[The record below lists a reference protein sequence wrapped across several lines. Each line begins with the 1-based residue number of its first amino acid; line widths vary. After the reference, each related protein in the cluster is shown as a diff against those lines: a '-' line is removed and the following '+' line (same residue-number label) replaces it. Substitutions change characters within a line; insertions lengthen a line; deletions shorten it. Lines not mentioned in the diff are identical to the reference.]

1 MSLLKTKEVCFT
13 YPQASSIRHA
23 TIDKISFS
31 VEGGETVGIIGH
43 TGSGKS
49 TLLQTLNGLLKP
61 DSGIVFL
68 NNTDLWEN
76 EKSIYQKRFKVGLV
90 FQYPEYQLFE
100 ETVYEDIAFGPK
112 NMGLSDEEIEKR
124 INTYSVL
131 LGLNSEH
138 LKKSP
143 FDLSGG
149 EKRRAALAG
158 ILAMEPEVLVLDEPT
173 AGLDPIGR
181 KMLFNAVKEYQKRKN
196 AGVIIVSHSME
207 DLAALCDRLLVMSKG
222 RVKMFDTVANVFAK
236 ADDLYKMGLDVPM
249 VTRVL
254 LNLKEK
260 GLNINTD
267 AFTVDAAVKEILTA
281 VKRGDANA

>member
-31 VEGGETVGIIGH
+31 VESGETVGIIGH

-112 NMGLSDEEIEKR
+112 NMGLSEDEIEKR